1 MLIIGSS
8 RSSKTAKEP
17 EKYHPEPYFK
27 RKFLKKFIDM
37 NQQNQNFSNQEFK
50 CTIPRLVLYVILLF
64 VIPPIGLYLLWR
76 NKACHK
82 WFPHLLLISGGYWLI
97 LSIALLGQFIPILS
111 RMIQE
116 FGIETKTF
124 SSVLYVFVIVFVFQ
138 IISGFLIDKKTSFAI
153 FTPKNYSVIAIIF
166 LCIDFLIFPI
176 AFGSTLGLTVQKSLY
191 EKLGELN
198 SGPIETTIDETANW
212 KVYKNDEYGFDIKY
226 PRDWTVKEDT
236 LANEINFGERG
247 LVTGVGGEKII
258 IEKIGFSV
266 GLYRNVGELWGN
278 KEEQLSLENW
288 ISKTFL
294 PLEAGEVKEFTTFGI
309 GNYEG
314 VLVKKFKSVGVIR
327 LITRIFVQKNSFI
340 YEIKGE
346 VPTPA
351 TVDVPTEYNYEET
364 FGQILS
370 TFRFLE

>member
-1 MLIIGSS
+1 
-8 RSSKTAKEP
+8 
-17 EKYHPEPYFK
+17 
-27 RKFLKKFIDM
+27 M

-76 NKACHK
+76 NKVCHK

-138 IISGFLIDKKTSFAI
+138 IILGFLIDKKTSFAI

-198 SGPIETTIDETANW
+198 SGPIETTIDETTNW
-212 KVYKNDEYGFDIKY
+212 KVYKNDEYGFEVKY
-226 PRDWTVKEDT
+226 PRDWTIKEDT

-294 PLEAGEVKEFTTFGI
+294 PLEVDEVKEFTTFGI
-309 GNYEG
+309 GNYKG

-327 LITRIFVQKNSFI
+327 LITRIFVQKNGFI
-340 YEIKGE
+340 YDIKGE

-351 TVDVPTEYNYEET
+351 TVDLPTEYNYEET

-370 TFRFLE
+370 